1 MEVGDDMTDIDW
13 DNTNFDME
21 DDGMGMD
28 FVARQ
33 SQSELS

>member
-1 MEVGDDMTDIDW
+1 MDGDMTDIGW

-21 DDGMGMD
+21 DDGMGTD

-33 SQSELS
+33 SQSELSS